1 VPVQDSIVVTM
12 PVYQPMQ
19 VTVSPDTAIQCL
31 GDADISVLNVTG
43 GNGVYTYQWTLAGA
57 VVGNTATINV
67 DAASPPVYYVA
78 TVSDGCGFSASDSL
92 LVSTAPLPPIV
103 ITAQSIT
110 VVCPG
115 DAATLT
121 LDNVT
126 GGNGVYTYQWTN
138 AQGQVLSNT
147 DQLTV
152 PVPND
157 AAYTI
162 TVEDQCGYAGDTTLF
177 TLLPIYDPFVLRFNA
192 DTTVC
197 YGDPVLL
204 FAQVSGGSGIY
215 TLQWPQLGYGDPQLW
230 VTPLVQTT
238 YVVNVIDECGA
249 VLTDAVTVTPEPV
262 LVDIEVTN
270 QGQDDWYL
278 QAATFPI
285 CNFHQWDMGD
295 GTGYRTPDVVHS
307 YLDLEE
313 HWVTL
318 EVRTIHGC
326 TGIDSVLLR
335 PPAHIYFPNAFTP
348 DGDGVNDTWGAVGHY
363 IEEFRVE
370 LFNRWGELIFTS
382 TDMDILW
389 DGKVNGS
396 GDAQT
401 GVYVYKY
408 RAAGHLFPAIEG
420 FGHVTL
426 LRGSQ
431 E

>member
-1 VPVQDSIVVTM
+1 
-12 PVYQPMQ
+12 
-19 VTVSPDTAIQCL
+19 
-31 GDADISVLNVTG
+31 
-43 GNGVYTYQWTLAGA
+43 
-57 VVGNTATINV
+57 
-67 DAASPPVYYVA
+67 
-78 TVSDGCGFSASDSL
+78 
-92 LVSTAPLPPIV
+92 
-103 ITAQSIT
+103 
-110 VVCPG
+110 
-115 DAATLT
+115 
-121 LDNVT
+121 
-126 GGNGVYTYQWTN
+126 
-138 AQGQVLSNT
+138 
-147 DQLTV
+147 
-152 PVPND
+152 
-157 AAYTI
+157 
-162 TVEDQCGYAGDTTLF
+162 
-177 TLLPIYDPFVLRFNA
+177 
-192 DTTVC
+192 
-197 YGDPVLL
+197 
-204 FAQVSGGSGIY
+204 
-215 TLQWPQLGYGDPQLW
+215 
-230 VTPLVQTT
+230 
-238 YVVNVIDECGA
+238 
-249 VLTDAVTVTPEPV
+249 
-262 LVDIEVTN
+262 VDIEVTN

-278 QAATFPI
+278 QAATYPI

-295 GTGYRTPDVVHS
+295 GTRYRTPDVVHS

-382 TDMDILW
+382 TDMDIPW
-389 DGKVNGS
+389 DGKANGS